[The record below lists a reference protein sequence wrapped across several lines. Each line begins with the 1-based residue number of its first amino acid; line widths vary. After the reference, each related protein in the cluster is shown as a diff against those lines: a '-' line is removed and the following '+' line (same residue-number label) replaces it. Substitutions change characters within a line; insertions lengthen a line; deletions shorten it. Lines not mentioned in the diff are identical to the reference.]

1 MTGTLIN
8 AGAVIAGSL
17 IGWFLKRWIDKNL
30 EDTIMHVLGSVVLVI
45 GLNGLLTTMLSVD
58 GQGMLHSTNE
68 LLLLGSLI
76 IGVFIGEKLRIEE
89 RINIFGLKLERRF
102 AVHNFTE
109 GFISASVIFCVGA
122 MTIVGSMN
130 DGLYGDYSML
140 LMKSGMDFI
149 ASMILCASLGISVMA
164 SAISVLII
172 QGSISLAA
180 PMLSLFFTTE
190 MMSLLSMVGYGIVF
204 LIGLNFIG
212 VKHIKTANL
221 LPALCIPILYY
232 FIF

>member
-8 AGAVIAGSL
+8 AGAVVAGSL
-17 IGWFLKRWIDKNL
+17 LGWFLKKWINSEL
-30 EDTIMHVLGSVVLVI
+30 ETTIMHVLGAVVLII
-45 GLNGLLTTMLSVD
+45 GLNGVLTSMLSVD
-58 GQGMLHSTNE
+58 GQGVLHSSNE
-68 LLLLGSLI
+68 LLLLGSMI
-76 IGVFIGEKLRIEE
+76 VGVFVGEKLHLEDHIDK
-89 RINIFGLKLERRF
+89 FGASLEKRF
-102 AVHNFTE
+102 AMDNFTE

-149 ASMILCASLGISVMA
+149 AAMILCASLGISVIA
-164 SAISVLII
+164 SAVSVLII

-180 PMLSLFFTTE
+180 PFLASFFTVE
-190 MMSLLSMVGYGIVF
+190 LMSLLSMVGYGIVF
-204 LIGLNFIG
+204 IIGLKFLG

-221 LPALCIPILYY
+221 IPALLVPILYY
-232 FIF
+232 IIF